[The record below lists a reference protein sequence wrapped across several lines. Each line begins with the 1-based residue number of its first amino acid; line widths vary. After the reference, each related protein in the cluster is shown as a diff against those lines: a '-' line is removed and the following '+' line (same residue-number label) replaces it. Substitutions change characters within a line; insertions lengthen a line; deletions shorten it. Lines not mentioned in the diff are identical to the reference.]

1 MPGRLPT
8 HLRARAPWVFFS
20 WCTPIDSVAGT
31 GCCCARH
38 IWHGMGGWDD
48 GRGRLGRLP
57 TSRHGTCVHSLT
69 LDATAGFD
77 ARDERF
83 LVSTPTDK
91 CPSASS
97 DARWHDGASN
107 GPNNGA
113 SEPATDLH
121 GQRRPAAVIGS
132 RTHGGAVQLSPNL
145 MPELAELAA
154 LAALAGL
161 LSSTHTRGP
170 SRMPLALL

>member
-1 MPGRLPT
+1 
-8 HLRARAPWVFFS
+8 
-20 WCTPIDSVAGT
+20 
-31 GCCCARH
+31 
-38 IWHGMGGWDD
+38 MGGVDLGVFPSDVASQRFPAILLDTEHVFIHSPWMQRRASMLEMSGFWFPPPRINAPPHPAMPD
-48 GRGRLGRLP
+48 GTTGP
-57 TSRHGTCVHSLT
+57 
-69 LDATAGFD
+69 
-77 ARDERF
+77 
-83 LVSTPTDK
+83 
-91 CPSASS
+91 AS
-97 DARWHDGASN
+97 SN

-154 LAALAGL
+154 LTALAGL